1 MRFIDIDQSASFIF
15 LDQRAGFCSF
25 HQTMTIDS
33 LFASIVATRSLD
45 HQMVVLHFLR
55 ITGMPISYLVGPET
69 NSEKNDLADGGPEPI
84 SASCNASRL
93 AVDDT
98 TSSGSKLEQS
108 VASAQFCTACGEYY
122 RLSLLRVDAPY
133 IPQACA

>member
-1 MRFIDIDQSASFIF
+1 LLRHLDPCHCIRRIETKDGSSKVRLMRFIDIDQSASFIS
-15 LDQRAGFCSF
+15 LDRRAGFCSF

-33 LFASIVATRSLD
+33 LFASIVATQSLD

-84 SASCNASRL
+84 SASCNA
-93 AVDDT
+93 V
-98 TSSGSKLEQS
+98 TSG
-108 VASAQFCTACGEYY
+108 A
-122 RLSLLRVDAPY
+122 
-133 IPQACA
+133 